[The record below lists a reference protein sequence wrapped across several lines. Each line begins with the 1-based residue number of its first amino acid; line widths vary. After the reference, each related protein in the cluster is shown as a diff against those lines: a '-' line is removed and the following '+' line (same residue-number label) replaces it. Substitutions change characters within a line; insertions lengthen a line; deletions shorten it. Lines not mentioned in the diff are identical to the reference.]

1 MKLETGN
8 LISEVVFLR
17 VSEKQSLN
25 NSNEI
30 GVLEK
35 GTAREAE
42 RICLGGGGWMRGVI
56 NS

>member
-35 GTAREAE
+35 GTVREAE
-42 RICLGGGGWMRGVI
+42 RVCWGVGWMRGVI

>member
-35 GTAREAE
+35 AQPE
-42 RICLGGGGWMRGVI
+42 RQKEYAGGGEGG
-56 NS
+56 